1 MSIAI
6 FGTTSST
13 THSTSATTS
22 ATSSTQAEQD
32 RQAGRV
38 SWKRGLA
45 TGLVAAAVV
54 TVVAGAFQASGH
66 ALAVTDGAIPLT
78 AFAQMVLL
86 ATVVGIVIARHTSR
100 ATFYRVSVALTAL
113 SCVAGPRA
121 RRRRAQQGRPGP
133 HPRGRGRDHHPAAR
147 AAVRPTRRRSTG
159 DCPG

>member
-13 THSTSATTS
+13 TYSTSAATS
-22 ATSSTQAEQD
+22 AQAVQD
-32 RQAGRV
+32 RRAGRV

-45 TGLVAAAVV
+45 TGFVAAAVV

-113 SCVAGPRA
+113 SCVPDLALGDGVLSKAGLVLTHVIAAAIIIPRLA
-121 RRRRAQQGRPGP
+121 RR
-133 HPRGRGRDHHPAAR
+133 
-147 AAVRPTRRRSTG
+147 
-159 DCPG
+159 